1 VTPEEAGALEV
12 GAVVECRRPGS
23 AERVRVR
30 VEDTTGYPYP
40 GGRVRLCVRR
50 VGHTERGDRYPRK
63 WVDPLFLSP
72 ARDLDPAPANVFAD
86 WLDDHGEHSAAR
98 LLRAAFPLGA
108 PAEEVT
114 A

>member
-1 VTPEEAGALEV
+1 VTAEEAAALKP
-12 GAVVECRRPGS
+12 GDVVECRRDGGW
-23 AERVRVR
+23 ARVR
-30 VEDTTGYPYP
+30 VEEGWGPAYPEYR
-40 GGRVRLCVRR
+40 GAVCVRR
-50 VGHTERGDRYPRK
+50 VGRTARGDRYPRA
-63 WVDPLFLSP
+63 WVNPALLSR